1 MAYQPPQI
9 YSVFILSHQTAQ
21 KNGGV
26 NCQLQIIRG
35 FWNYLNNR
43 RRECQPARYRRRF
56 YIPAPRETGEKVHR
70 MKLIEKWLTDN
81 DIAYRT
87 AKWGNPYYFNDD
99 FCVSGLIVT
108 FDFYL
113 DPDASHKMTAFERYM
128 RRKRTYVCKCYKY
141 GCGWWFRVLT
151 MSDDDRLE
159 EHEKRVSDAMEAF
172 WHAEHA
178 RRQQAQETA

>member
-128 RRKRTYVCKCYKY
+128 RRKRTYEC
-141 GCGWWFRVLT
+141 VL
-151 MSDDDRLE
+151 LG
-159 EHEKRVSDAMEAF
+159 KRAAGKVLKRIYPPLVRAY
-172 WHAEHA
+172 
-178 RRQQAQETA
+178 RC